1 MKILVLWLG
10 MHSTVYVRGVAFRP
24 TPGIIRRW
32 TDLEPGKGG
41 SGLIWSRPGTAPP
54 RLPWAVPTASNW
66 GLMVPLPPPCIGCGK
81 MPGNDGMK
89 FPTEVGLRPKFKP
102 GGLNSR

>member
-10 MHSTVYVRGVAFRP
+10 MHSTVYIHGLAFRP
-24 TPGIIRRW
+24 PAMQTF
-32 TDLEPGKGG
+32 
-41 SGLIWSRPGTAPP
+41 RPAPVLRSTAPP
-54 RLPWAVPTASNW
+54 RLPWAVPTASDW

-81 MPGNDGMK
+81 IPGNDS
-89 FPTEVGLRPKFKP
+89 LRPKFKP